1 MFSLTIEDNNGRI
14 AEQFTFDHGSYL
26 IGRQENCDIVLP
38 STSVSRKHAKI
49 FVESGRCYIEDL
61 NSANGVTVDGQRVA
75 EQRHLGTAAQ
85 IRIGDYYLYL
95 EYTGEGELAGDNRD
109 TLYIADDADHNK
121 LVRVNDEF
129 AGEEFKL
136 SEVKNTIGR
145 TDDNFILL
153 SDPSISREHAV
164 IHRDGDRYVLSDRGS
179 SNGTRVN
186 GRDISKPT
194 DLDPGDLVEFG
205 NVQFVFAHGNEDVDP
220 SDYKTSSVGEGG
232 LLIAAVV
239 TVVLV
244 VAVVAAGLLVY
255 GFASFP
261 GTGSSKVSA
270 TSGESVESDSE
281 VGALMKRG
289 RDLLKGGEWKRAIE
303 VFNEVLARSPGH
315 EKAKSLRARARRSR
329 EAAESLAEG
338 RKQRERGEHH
348 QALQTLRDIPEDTP
362 AHDEAQPELRELQK
376 KVAADLQREA
386 QRVLES
392 SDGNLEAARE
402 KLERAIQLAPTDSEV
417 YEQSETTLGR
427 VNREL
432 KR

>member
-1 MFSLTIEDNNGRI
+1 MFSLTIEDNNGRT

-38 STSVSRKHAKI
+38 STSVSRKHAKL
-49 FVESGRCYIEDL
+49 FVEGGRCYVEDL

-75 EQRHLGTAAQ
+75 EQRHVGTAAQ

-95 EYTGEGELAGDNRD
+95 ESAGEGEIATDNRD

-121 LVRVNDEF
+121 LVRIDDEF

-164 IHRDGDRYVLSDRGS
+164 IHREGDQYVLSDRGS

-186 GRDISKPT
+186 GSDISKSIQ
-194 DLDPGDLVEFG
+194 LDPGDLVEFG
-205 NVQFVFAHGNEDVDP
+205 NVQFVFARGNEEVDT
-220 SDYKTSSVGEGG
+220 SKTRDSRFGDGG
-232 LLIAAVV
+232 LLVAAVI

-255 GFASFP
+255 GFALFP
-261 GTGSSKVSA
+261 GSDASNVSA
-270 TSGESVESDSE
+270 PSAESVETESE
-281 VGALMKRG
+281 VEELMSRG
-289 RDLLKGGEWKRAIE
+289 KDLLKGGEWKRAIE
-303 VFNEVLARSPGH
+303 VFNEVLARSPSH
-315 EKAKSLRARARRSR
+315 EKAKSLRARARHSK
-329 EAAESLAEG
+329 EAAETLAGAKE
-338 RKQRERGEHH
+338 QRERGDRRK
-348 QALQTLRDIPEDTP
+348 ALRTLRDIPEGTP
-362 AHDEAQPELRELQK
+362 AHRKAQPAIQDLRRQ
-376 KVAADLQREA
+376 VAADLHSEA
-386 QRVLES
+386 KRALES
-392 SDGNLEAARE
+392 SDGDLESARE
-402 KLERAIQLAPTDSEV
+402 KLERAIQLAPSGSDV
-417 YEQSETTLGR
+417 YDESETTLGT

-432 KR
+432 NR